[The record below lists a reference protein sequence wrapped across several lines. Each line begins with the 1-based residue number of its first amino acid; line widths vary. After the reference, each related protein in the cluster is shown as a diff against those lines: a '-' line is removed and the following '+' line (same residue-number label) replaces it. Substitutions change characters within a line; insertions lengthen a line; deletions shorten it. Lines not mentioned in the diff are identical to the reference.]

1 MHIVMTRREALD
13 TPDGINIFLFSLAEA
28 LLEGGHE
35 VTVVGSA
42 WTDEAKVREFYPLR
56 RWPRIV
62 SLGEHRS
69 VHYLQSLRA
78 WMTKGKRII
87 RSLQPDMVILNG
99 AVPLRFDA
107 LTCSVSHDAEKRMD
121 RVPLF
126 RTAFKRLCYGK
137 ADLIVATCDEVR
149 DALSADLGIEPG
161 RIAVIPTCVRLATY
175 TRKPV
180 AERENAIL
188 HMGTVDYK
196 NPVSSVRAFARTKT
210 AGARLYITGKPTPE
224 LLQELA
230 QLPEPVRR
238 RVELPGYV
246 SAARLLEMLG
256 TVKVVSVPSNYVA
269 PVASPTVIESLASA
283 TPVVAS
289 RSISRQVLTDG
300 VNGYVCDS
308 SDAAAMASAYD
319 ALLEDGQA
327 WQRMSSAALETAGA
341 FAAGRVAEQYLR
353 LAEFGLASPARGGAR
368 NREMPRGVIEI

>member
-42 WTDEAKVREFYPLR
+42 WTDEAKVHEFYPLR
-56 RWPRIV
+56 LWPRVV

-69 VHYLQSLRA
+69 VHYLRSLRA
-78 WMTKGKRII
+78 WMTRGKQVI
-87 RSLQPDMVILNG
+87 RGLKPDMVILNG
-99 AVPLRFDA
+99 AVPVRFDA
-107 LTCSVSHDAEKRMD
+107 LTCAVSHDAEKRME
-121 RVPLF
+121 RVPFF
-126 RTAFKRLCYGK
+126 RTAFKRFCYGK

-149 DALSADLGIEPG
+149 DALSADLGMAPE
-161 RIAVIPTCVRLATY
+161 RIAVIPTCVRLSTY
-175 TRKPV
+175 TCKPGS
-180 AERENAIL
+180 ARENAIL

-210 AGARLYITGKPTPE
+210 EGARLYITGKPTPE
-224 LLQELA
+224 LLHELEL
-230 QLPEPVRR
+230 LPEQVRR

-246 SAARLLEMLG
+246 SAARLLELLG

-269 PVASPTVIESLASA
+269 PVASPTAIESLASA

-308 SDAAAMASAYD
+308 ADAAAMAAGFD
-319 ALLEDGQA
+319 ALLENGEA
-327 WQRMSSAALETAGA
+327 WQRMSAAALQTAGA
-341 FAAGRVAEQYLR
+341 FAAGRVADQYLR
-353 LAEFGLASPARGGAR
+353 LAQNAVASRAPGGAHGQAVT
-368 NREMPRGVIEI
+368 RGVIQI